1 MNIMN
6 FTRTSKEK
14 HHQVTCNIENL
25 NSVVSSELKA
35 EFVVINK
42 EGSKNIILDLSKA
55 KYADSSGLSAVLLGN
70 RLCRDA
76 GGTFVLTGL
85 NPHIEKLIEIAQLDR
100 VLNITPTLSEGVDLI
115 FMEEIERNL
124 GEE

>member
-1 MNIMN
+1 MN
-6 FTRTSKEK
+6 FTSSKKEK

-25 NSVVSSELKA
+25 NSVVSSELKS
-35 EFVVINK
+35 EFVVLNK
-42 EGSKNIILDLSKA
+42 EGSKNIILDLAQA

-85 NPHIEKLIEIAQLDR
+85 NEHIAKLIEIAQLDR
-100 VLNITPTLSEGVDLI
+100 VLNITPTLNEAVDLV

>member
-1 MNIMN
+1 MN
-6 FTRTSKEK
+6 FTVNNKEK

-25 NSVVSSELKA
+25 NSVVSSELKS
-35 EFVVINK
+35 ELVVVNK

-55 KYADSSGLSAVLLGN
+55 KYADSSGLSAILLGN

-85 NPHIEKLIEIAQLDR
+85 NEHISKLIEIAQLDR
-100 VLNITPTLSEGVDLI
+100 VLNITPTLNEAVDLV

-124 GEE
+124 GEAE

>member
-1 MNIMN
+1 MN
-6 FTRTSKEK
+6 FTSNKKDK
-14 HHQVTCNIENL
+14 HHQVICNIENL
-25 NSVVSSELKA
+25 NSAVSPELKA
-35 EFVVINK
+35 EFVVANK
-42 EGSKNIILDLSKA
+42 DGGKNIVLDLSQA

-85 NPHIEKLIEIAQLDR
+85 NEHISKLIEIAQLDR
-100 VLNITPTLSEGVDLI
+100 VLNITPTLSEAVDLV

-124 GEE
+124 GEES

>member
-1 MNIMN
+1 MN
-6 FTRTSKEK
+6 FTSDSKEK
-14 HHQVTCNIENL
+14 HYQVTCNIENL
-25 NSVVSSELKA
+25 NSVVSSELKT

-85 NPHIEKLIEIAQLDR
+85 NEHIAKLIEIAQLDR
-100 VLNITPTLSEGVDLI
+100 VLNITPTLSEAVDLV

>member
-1 MNIMN
+1 MN
-6 FTRTSKEK
+6 FTTNNKEK
-14 HHQVTCNIENL
+14 HHLVTSNIENL
-25 NSVVSSELKA
+25 NSVVSSELKS
-35 EFVVINK
+35 ELVVVNK
-42 EGSKNIILDLSKA
+42 EGSKNIILDLSNT

-85 NPHIEKLIEIAQLDR
+85 NEHIKKLIEIAQLDR
-100 VLNITPTLSEGVDLI
+100 VLNITPTLTEATDLV

-124 GEE
+124 GDAK